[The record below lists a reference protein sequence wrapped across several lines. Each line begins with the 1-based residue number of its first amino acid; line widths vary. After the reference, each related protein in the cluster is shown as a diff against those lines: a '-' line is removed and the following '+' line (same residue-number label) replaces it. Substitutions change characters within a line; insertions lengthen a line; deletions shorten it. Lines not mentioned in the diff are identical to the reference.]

1 MSQYQAP
8 VDDISFNL
16 FDVWQLDQYW
26 QQQPQLQELIEADT
40 AKAILEEAAK
50 ICEQQLAPYSQIA
63 DAVGAQLADGKVS
76 LPEHYYTAYQSLS
89 EGGWTG
95 LSGDAEFGGM
105 GMPKSLSMMVDE
117 MLCSAD
123 IAFSLYPGLT
133 AGACVT
139 LLQHADEQMKACY
152 LPKLYSGEWSGTMCL
167 TEAHAGSDLGIM
179 RTTAKPDTDGSY
191 LISGSKIFIT
201 AGEHDLTSNIV
212 HLVLAKLPDAPAGS
226 RGISLFLV
234 PKFIVT
240 ENGDLAERNAVNV
253 GSIEHKMGINGSATC
268 VLNFD
273 GARGYLIGEPHRGL
287 ACMFTMMNYERLSMG
302 SQGLGAAE
310 RAYQNALAY
319 AKDRLQG
326 RTGKTD
332 PNKADAILGHADVRR
347 MLLNIKAMNEAGR
360 TFATWVAN
368 LLDRAKYDGCA
379 QSAQRANLLTPI
391 TKAFMTD
398 RGLDACITAQ
408 QVFGGHGYVKEWGME
423 QLVRDVR
430 IAQIYEGTNGIQAA
444 DFMLR
449 KVASDQAA
457 VLLALLKDIQLELK
471 AHPTSISV
479 VVEKRI
485 TQLIDVSHSLLA
497 QEQNV
502 LSMNACDYLDAVG
515 YVLYAYMWQRNLMAL
530 NPAKHS
536 ADFVAAKT
544 QTAMWYT
551 QKVLPKVDGLF
562 SSLQSDGSAMFAL
575 TEDQF

>member
-1 MSQYQAP
+1 MQAATSDHP
-8 VDDISFNL
+8 LALDAWGAHWLEEIDRLTGEKKKAFVAASFKRA
-16 FDVWQLDQYW
+16 
-26 QQQPQLQELIEADT
+26 IEAIKKGMREKWET
-40 AKAILEEAAK
+40 ADAPETAWVARAQLLMARAHGFENWDVFTDLIAPAPGQSEEA
-50 ICEQQLAPYSQIA
+50 LAFESA
-63 DAVGAQLADGKVS
+63 VDAVVEGDLKVLQSLVGQFPALVETRSTRTHQAALLHYIAANGVEDFRQRTPGNAVEMAGYLLASGAEVDALANTYGGGKTQTPMNLLVSSAHPSAAGLMAPLVEVLLHFGAAIHGLENNGSPLRTALASGYLDGAEALVRGGARIDTLVAVASLGRLNLVDSFFSRADGV
-76 LPEHYYTAYQSLS
+76 E
-89 EGGWTG
+89 
-95 LSGDAEFGGM
+95 
-105 GMPKSLSMMVDE
+105 
-117 MLCSAD
+117 
-123 IAFSLYPGLT
+123 
-133 AGACVT
+133 
-139 LLQHADEQMKACY
+139 
-152 LPKLYSGEWSGTMCL
+152 
-167 TEAHAGSDLGIM
+167 
-179 RTTAKPDTDGSY
+179 
-191 LISGSKIFIT
+191 
-201 AGEHDLTSNIV
+201 
-212 HLVLAKLPDAPAGS
+212 
-226 RGISLFLV
+226 
-234 PKFIVT
+234 
-240 ENGDLAERNAVNV
+240 
-253 GSIEHKMGINGSATC
+253 
-268 VLNFD
+268 
-273 GARGYLIGEPHRGL
+273 
-287 ACMFTMMNYERLSMG
+287 
-302 SQGLGAAE
+302 
-310 RAYQNALAY
+310 
-319 AKDRLQG
+319 QG
-326 RTGKTD
+326 R
-332 PNKADAILGHADVRR
+332 ALVDASRFGQTE
-347 MLLNIKAMNEAGR
+347 M
-360 TFATWVAN
+360 VAN

-457 VLLALLKDIQLELK
+457 VLLALLNDIQLELK